1 MAWKLSL
8 WFLIEWSRLKFLQCW
23 RYFIELHLNVCIK
36 WDQFDGFLISF
47 SANLFLELFME
58 ARLLDLGAYF
68 HQTHKLAQMRILISK
83 SRTKVYGNERNASW
97 VSPHFRVI
105 LSEASLNKIPQRYED
120 KIWVSFWWILF
131 ILLKEFLSNYLCFA
145 FKWDLQLLLISL
157 RHIKS
162 I

>member
-23 RYFIELHLNVCIK
+23 KYFIELHLNVCIK

-105 LSEASLNKIPQRYED
+105 LSEASLNKIPQRYEAIKFEFRFD
-120 KIWVSFWWILF
+120 EFYLFYLKSSFQITCALPLNEICSCFWY
-131 ILLKEFLSNYLCFA
+131 LSVT
-145 FKWDLQLLLISL
+145 
-157 RHIKS
+157 
-162 I
+162 